1 MTKTLAI
8 DAQKLDAEL
17 FRSTGEK
24 KIIATI
30 PAGSQVEV
38 VFDQTKPMLMTIIGN
53 GVSIRCRSA
62 KWNRYFKNKNMP
74 TMKTIEKWSC
84 DGICKSLAGHTVEPD
99 GWSYDG
105 TPSWMLAM
113 GMI

>member
-1 MTKTLAI
+1 MIKTLAI
-8 DAQKLDAEL
+8 DAKKLDVEL
-17 FRSTGEK
+17 YRATGEK

-38 VFDQTKPMLMTIIGN
+38 VFKQENPTKMTISAN
-53 GVSIRCRSA
+53 GISIRCRSA
-62 KWNRYFKNKNMP
+62 LWNHYFKNKNMP
-74 TMKTIEKWSC
+74 TMRTIEKWSC